1 MVKFNKEGIELIRDK
16 IDSEELK
23 TIGRLK
29 ETSFTRER
37 KMGFKKLMKYIL
49 NKKGLTT
56 SMEINNFY
64 NDINEEENISNQ
76 SLLDQRLKLN
86 PEVFTILNTDYL
98 KLFYQEHKEEVKLYK
113 GYLLKAIDGS
123 DFEIPN
129 TKESKKVYGTVGT
142 KVTDKDNTI
151 TRATVSTCYDV
162 LNKYI
167 IEGFISSYRTSENK
181 SALKHLEH
189 DQEITSDYK
198 SIYIMDRGYISIE
211 FMLSCIKNNSK
222 FLIRLDSK
230 AYEKERS
237 KIETKDEYINL
248 EYTNNRLK
256 RRHYQSEEIRLYA
269 KEIKS
274 SKLRIVTYELNTG
287 EVEQLITNL
296 EMDEFTYGDIVEL
309 YGKRWGIETLYYSLK
324 WKLKTEKF
332 TSSFKTIIEQ
342 DFFSSVLVF
351 NMISSMIKEAEE
363 KIEQQKY
370 KHEMTINENMAIGL
384 FKNEMIKI
392 MLEEDENKRLK
403 LYDNLINKMSKYK
416 IPIRKDRKYKV
427 HFSPYNKNSYNK
439 LSSI

>member
-1 MVKFNKEGIELIRDK
+1 MVKFNKEGIELIRNK

-29 ETSFTRER
+29 KTSFTRER
-37 KMGFKKLMKYIL
+37 KMGFTKLMKYIL

-86 PEVFTILNTDYL
+86 PEVFITLNTDYL

-129 TKESKKVYGTVGT
+129 TKEAKKVYGTVGT
-142 KVTDKDNTI
+142 KVTDKANTI
-151 TRATVSTCYDV
+151 ARATISACYDI

-181 SALKHLEH
+181 SSLEHLKH
-189 DQEITSDYK
+189 DQEITENYK

-237 KIETKDEYINL
+237 KIGSKDEYINL

-256 RRHYQSEEIRLYA
+256 RKHYQSEEIRLYA
-269 KEIKS
+269 KEIKT

-296 EMDEFTYGDIVEL
+296 EINEFTYDDIVEL
-309 YGKRWGIETLYYSLK
+309 YSKRWGIETLYYSLK
-324 WKLKTEKF
+324 
-332 TSSFKTIIEQ
+332 
-342 DFFSSVLVF
+342 
-351 NMISSMIKEAEE
+351 
-363 KIEQQKY
+363 
-370 KHEMTINENMAIGL
+370 
-384 FKNEMIKI
+384 
-392 MLEEDENKRLK
+392 
-403 LYDNLINKMSKYK
+403 
-416 IPIRKDRKYKV
+416 
-427 HFSPYNKNSYNK
+427 
-439 LSSI
+439 